1 MMRTIHPLYLLGLM
15 VAILLI
21 LVWQNNKIE
30 NEISYAQ
37 SERASARVM
46 AKRIVDLKKVMK
58 TANKSQID
66 RFLEGSLFAGAE
78 VTHRAKSKRYIVNA
92 KNMNARQ
99 LQAFLNRI
107 LNMSVKVMQL
117 KVESKDDK
125 HASLYMEISL

>member
-1 MMRTIHPLYLLGLM
+1 MMRTIHPLYLLGLL
-15 VAILLI
+15 VAILLTLI
-21 LVWQNNKIE
+21 WQNNKIE

-78 VTHRAKSKRYIVNA
+78 LTHRVKSKRYIVNA

-99 LQAFLNRI
+99 LQSFLNRI
-107 LNMSVKVMQL
+107 LNMSVKVLQL

>member
-1 MMRTIHPLYLLGLM
+1 MMRTIHPLYLLAFMGLLL
-15 VAILLI
+15 VILI
-21 LVWQNNKIE
+21 WQNAKIE
-30 NEISYAQ
+30 NEISYDL
-37 SERASARVM
+37 SERASARTM

-66 RFLEGSLFAGAE
+66 RFLDGALFAGAE
-78 VTHRAKSKRYIVNA
+78 LTHRVKAERYIINA

-99 LQAFLNRI
+99 IQAFLNRV

-125 HASLYMEISL
+125 HVSLYMEISL